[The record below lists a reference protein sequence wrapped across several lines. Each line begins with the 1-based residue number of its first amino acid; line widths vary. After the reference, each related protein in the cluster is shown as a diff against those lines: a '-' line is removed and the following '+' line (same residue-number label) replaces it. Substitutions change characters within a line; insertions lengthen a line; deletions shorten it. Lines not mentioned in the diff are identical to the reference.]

1 MPHGKVPTS
10 DDEAFDNGA
19 ICKRFGVS
27 RWAILSWREKHGFP
41 PHDFYVGPRGF
52 TWKSTIDAWVASRP
66 RESAAAGKKLPKPH
80 EAEHAHQAA

>member
-1 MPHGKVPTS
+1 MTPHEKVPAS

-52 TWKSTIDAWVASRP
+52 TWKSTLDAWAASRP
-66 RESAAAGKKLPKPH
+66 RESPSKSH